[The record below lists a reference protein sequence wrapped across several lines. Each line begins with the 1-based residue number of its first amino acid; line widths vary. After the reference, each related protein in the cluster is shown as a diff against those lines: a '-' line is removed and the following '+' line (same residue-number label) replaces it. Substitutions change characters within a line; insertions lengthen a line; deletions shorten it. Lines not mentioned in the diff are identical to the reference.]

1 MKTLVIKLLLVFLP
15 LALCAQQPTKQQ
27 MEQKQK
33 EALEQLKKMGINID
47 PNKPMSKADAE
58 KLKNDMLKQAG
69 GITAEMKKKTGI
81 MDSTPAYH
89 SKIIDISKTITAKMV
104 KDIAERFFKRSYAT
118 LNAIEKVKFDNEY
131 KKAQKDSFSQESVR
145 RLADLGVEYLLGGN
159 NHFQAAL
166 FLTAAVKAN
175 PTDTAAIN
183 NFGGYLRVIDS
194 IKTSLPVLLYA
205 RSLDSISPVIAT
217 QLAATLFE
225 LGDDKKSEAL
235 LKETLEIHPDHW
247 GAHEGLCLIY
257 FTRGEIDK
265 AMVEVFRSASA
276 GGGGT
281 SAKLYGN
288 IKAQQQANAQKTGG
302 KAGTNTNNDALRN
315 ALKPAVYEVKDFD
328 SKVKFPAFPVIQRLE
343 DWTGGGAYANSVK
356 VYDLFHKELMAF
368 VERRK
373 AIAMQPQPI
382 RQGAY
387 TRAYLPERLM
397 IQGIIDFF
405 KEEARKN
412 DKAYQQEIDKIMKG
426 MDNAVTAYTDQA
438 EAANKVMQSCMEQC
452 GEQDAICKMKC
463 YQAYCRVTCPAAEVC
478 NNKLAELFNAYT
490 KAFVDYKGKQEKL
503 LDDFY
508 AFSQPWADKIESGY
522 WSRLVEFD
530 RKAFA
535 LGVVGAG
542 YINYNVP
549 FASKVTGCPDCSII
563 YMVFEERPAP
573 TKAKDPSSNS
583 CELNGKIGIT
593 LLICEVELDCESI
606 EFGCS
611 AGVSAAVK
619 RNFKRNNT
627 TFFLGAGVEGK
638 SDFFKAGGKIGGTL
652 TIDDQNN
659 VVDFGYKSEVTLE
672 ARIAPKTTVGGSM
685 ESSYSFQEGFK
696 VEGKGKLGIE
706 GIED

>member
-1 MKTLVIKLLLVFLP
+1 MQKVFFIFIFMLTY
-15 LALCAQQPTKQQ
+15 LFIAAQQPTKQQ
-27 MEQKQK
+27 MEQMQK
-33 EALEQLKKMGINID
+33 EAIEQLKKMGINID
-47 PNKPMSKADAE
+47 PNKPMTKADAE
-58 KLKNDMLKQAG
+58 KLKKDMLKQAG
-69 GITAEMKKKTGI
+69 GTTADMKKKTGLP
-81 MDSTPAYH
+81 DSTPAYH
-89 SKIIDISKTITAKMV
+89 SKSIDISKTITAKMV

-118 LNAIEKVKFDNEY
+118 LNAIEKSGFDNEY

-145 RLADLGVEYLLGGN
+145 RLADLGVEYMLGGS

-166 FLTAAVKAN
+166 FFTAAIKAN
-175 PTDTAAIN
+175 PTDTAAVN

-205 RSLDSISPVIAT
+205 RSLDSISPIIAT

-235 LKETLEIHPDHW
+235 LKQTLESHPGHW

-257 FTRGEIDK
+257 FTRGDIDK

-288 IKAQQQANAQKTGG
+288 IKAQQQANAQKGGG
-302 KAGTNTNNDALRN
+302 KGGGASGNDALRN
-315 ALKPAVYEVKDFD
+315 ALKPAVYDVKDFD
-328 SKVKFPAFPVIQRLE
+328 SKVKYPAFPVMQRLE

-356 VYDLFHKELMAF
+356 VYEQFHKELMAF
-368 VERRK
+368 AERRK
-373 AIAMQPQPI
+373 AIAMQPQQIKP
-382 RQGAY
+382 GAY
-387 TRAYLPERLM
+387 VRPYLPERIM

-405 KEEARKN
+405 KEEAKKN
-412 DKAYQQEIDKIMKG
+412 DRAYQEEIDKILKG

-438 EAANKVMQSCMEQC
+438 EAANKVMQSCIEQC
-452 GEQDAICKMKC
+452 GESNTVCHLKC
-463 YQAYCRVTCPAAEVC
+463 LQAYCRVTCPAAEVC
-478 NNKLAELFNAYT
+478 NNKLSELFNAYSM
-490 KAFVDYKGKQEKL
+490 AFVSYKGKQAQL

-535 LGVVGAG
+535 LGIIGSA
-542 YINYNVP
+542 YINYNVGFP
-549 FASKVTGCPDCSII
+549 AKVTGCPDCSII
-563 YMVFEERPAP
+563 YMVFEERPSP
-573 TKAKDPSSNS
+573 TKAKDPNANS
-583 CELNGKIGIT
+583 CELNGKIGIS

-611 AGVSAAVK
+611 AGISAAVK
-619 RNFKRNNT
+619 RNFKKDNT
-627 TFFLGAGVEGK
+627 TFFLGAGIEGK

-672 ARIAPKTTVGGSM
+672 AKVGPRTSVGGSM
-685 ESSYSFQEGFK
+685 ESSYSFEEGFK
-696 VEGKGKLGIE
+696 VEGKGKLGLE
-706 GIED
+706 GLDE